1 MISDDQFMG
10 DMIKYADDTNIWEYL
25 SYQVS
30 TDSIQE
36 VTNSVV
42 NGSVCNK
49 FELNPKKCKE
59 MVINFQQNRPDF
71 APILIQ
77 GETTARVEK
86 AIILGMSITQDL
98 KWNEHVNKIT
108 KKAAKRL
115 YLLKQLKRSGLD
127 SNDLKCF
134 FIASIRTILEYACQ
148 VFHYGLPKYLSD
160 VIERIQK
167 RALRIIFPD
176 LSYEDALITLNMKS
190 LWLRREDLCSKL
202 FKLIV
207 DDENHKLHH
216 LLPMNVPDIYNF
228 RSSKQFYIPK
238 FRTNRFRNT
247 FIMSSLLNE

>member
-1 MISDDQFMG
+1 
-10 DMIKYADDTNIWEYL
+10 
-25 SYQVS
+25 
-30 TDSIQE
+30 
-36 VTNSVV
+36 
-42 NGSVCNK
+42 
-49 FELNPKKCKE
+49 
-59 MVINFQQNRPDF
+59 
-71 APILIQ
+71 
-77 GETTARVEK
+77 
-86 AIILGMSITQDL
+86 MSA
-98 KWNEHVNKIT
+98 V
-108 KKAAKRL
+108 
-115 YLLKQLKRSGLD
+115 
-127 SNDLKCF
+127 F
-134 FIASIRTILEYACQ
+134 
-148 VFHYGLPKYLSD
+148 FHYGLPKYLSD
-160 VIERIQK
+160 VIEIIQK